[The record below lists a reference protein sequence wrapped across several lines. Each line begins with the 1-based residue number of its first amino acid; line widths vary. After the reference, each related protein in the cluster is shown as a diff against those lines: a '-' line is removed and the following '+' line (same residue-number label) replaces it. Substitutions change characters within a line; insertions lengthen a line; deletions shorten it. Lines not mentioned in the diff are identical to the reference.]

1 MRAAATSQHVSLEHS
16 ESKPGTG
23 WGRGAETT
31 ASPLPPQPHAEQVE
45 ASSHGL
51 PKNTLKNIKFK
62 KKKKLFV
69 TRTALRV
76 NLRRAEVNER
86 GGELDQRAAR

>member
-1 MRAAATSQHVSLEHS
+1 MRAVDTSQHVSLERS

-31 ASPLPPQPHAEQVE
+31 ASPLPPQPHTEQVE

-51 PKNTLKNIKFK
+51 PKK

-69 TRTALRV
+69 METALRV
-76 NLRRAEVNER
+76 NFLIRAEVNE
-86 GGELDQRAAR
+86 